1 MVERRKFDDKLIDFN
16 EVHDCTAC
24 GGNIEVSCQLSQR
37 HAGKNLVD
45 MYRTSNRRAETYA
58 DSVAALLA
66 RTTLLLLGQRRDRQR
81 FTGQTDTRTTL
92 YAFRRELGCSVITND
107 SS

>member
-1 MVERRKFDDKLIDFN
+1 MWRKYRSVLS
-16 EVHDCTAC
+16 VVTASR
-24 GGNIEVSCQLSQR
+24 GK
-37 HAGKNLVD
+37 KNLVD

-58 DSVAALLA
+58 DSVEALLA